1 MASHH
6 PERLIGCS
14 IGLSHDLSIH
24 IDATISD
31 TTAARNLPSG
41 GAALTPDRVDHA
53 SDPGPAYG
61 DRPSPR
67 AALGKFESSTAISAT
82 R

>member
-1 MASHH
+1 MASHYR
-6 PERLIGCS
+6 ERLIGCS
-14 IGLSHDLSIH
+14 IGFSHDLSID

-41 GAALTPDRVDHA
+41 GAALTPDWLDHA
-53 SDPGPAYG
+53 SDPDPAYG

-67 AALGKFESSTAISAT
+67 AALEKFESSTAISAT
-82 R
+82 Q